1 MTVPP
6 LEPEPDF
13 DIPGGEPEVPNPD
26 VPEVP
31 DEPDDVADFV
41 PDGDLA
47 AQTEDAWPD
56 DEDQDIVPDAER
68 RVPDLDED
76 QATE

>member
-6 LEPEPDF
+6 TPEPD
-13 DIPGGEPEVPNPD
+13 D

-31 DEPDDVADFV
+31 DDVADEI

-47 AQTEDAWPD
+47 AQSESAWPD
-56 DEDQDIVPDAER
+56 DDAQDLVPDGDR
-68 RVPDLDED
+68 VVPDLDEG
-76 QATE
+76 